1 MIHFDTTHLSG
12 SIPSISS
19 AQVKLW
25 DMVKEGCTHT
35 FADHPQAVWSCA
47 FHDEGDFLVPE
58 SGRAPAGLG
67 TSW

>member
-1 MIHFDTTHLSG
+1 
-12 SIPSISS
+12 
-19 AQVKLW
+19 
-25 DMVKEGCTHT
+25 MVKEGCTHT
-35 FADHPQAVWSCA
+35 FADQPQDVWSCA